1 MNEQSKKVTE
11 PVKTTFAPS
20 GNPWLTRLKQ
30 HTESKKMQAKPTP
43 APKPTPKLKM
53 QKQTKQPVKPAG
65 KPIQPAE
72 PKLSCANEKARI
84 DPETLLVSDM
94 PYPGRGGTP
103 AAKFARKFAELGVNK
118 RLVCKIQDTN
128 GVRKAMEKWAER
140 SMPGHFVRYITDC
153 GDGMGGVWLLKDER

>member
-20 GNPWLTRLKQ
+20 GSPWGQLMKP
-30 HTESKKMQAKPTP
+30 ESKVMKPTP
-43 APKPTPKLKM
+43 APKPTPKPKM

-84 DPETLLVSDM
+84 DPETLRVSDM

-103 AAKFARKFAELGVNK
+103 AAKFALKFAELGVNK
-118 RLVCKIQDTN
+118 RLVCKIQDIN

>member
-1 MNEQSKKVTE
+1 MNEQSKKFTE

-20 GNPWLTRLKQ
+20 GSPWLTRLKQ
-30 HTESKKMQAKPTP
+30 HTESKVMIPAPAP
-43 APKPTPKLKM
+43 APKPTPKPK
-53 QKQTKQPVKPAG
+53 KQTKQPVKPAG
-65 KPIQPAE
+65 KPIQPVE

-84 DPETLLVSDM
+84 DPETLRVSDM

-103 AAKFARKFAELGVNK
+103 AAKFALKFAELGVNK

-153 GDGMGGVWLLKDER
+153 GDGMGGVWLLNAEK

>member
-1 MNEQSKKVTE
+1 MTEQSKKVTK

-20 GNPWLTRLKQ
+20 GNPWGQLMKP
-30 HTESKKMQAKPTP
+30 ESKVMKPTPAPTP
-43 APKPTPKLKM
+43 APKPKM
-53 QKQTKQPVKPAG
+53 QKQTKQPVKPAE
-65 KPIQPAE
+65 PIQPTA

-84 DPETLLVSDM
+84 DPETLRVSDM

-153 GDGMGGVWLLKDER
+153 GDGMGGVWLLKDEK